1 VTGRLDQV
9 DLDTDLILIVLDR
22 EGEPLG
28 LSELHGKIDAVDVD
42 PFVFDEAFPGGTD
55 EFVRGCRM
63 LKKVGQIEKSEDHL
77 VSLTDAGG
85 LMAEHLEDALTAD
98 QSHALEHA
106 GVVR

>member
-1 VTGRLDQV
+1 MTGRLDQV

-22 EGEPLG
+22 EGPLG
-28 LSELHGKIDAVDVD
+28 LSELHSLIEAVDVD

-63 LKKVGQIEKSEDHL
+63 LKKVGQLTKSDDHL
-77 VSLTDAGG
+77 VSLTKPGR
-85 LMAEHLEDALTAD
+85 LMAEHLEDALDPEEA
-98 QSHALEHA
+98 HALEAA